1 MLIQQAGITAII
13 ATSILNLITAFVAII
28 VITIPI
34 TYVIIIA
41 ITRNYIMHIEQMD
54 YT

>member
-13 ATSILNLITAFVAII
+13 ATSILNLITAFIAII

-34 TYVIIIA
+34 TYVIIVT

-54 YT
+54 CT